1 MANTIQLR
9 RSATAN
15 AVPTTAQL
23 ALGELAINTTD
34 GKLYLKKNVSGTESI
49 VEIGGGG
56 ASISVSDTA
65 PASPIN
71 GSLWWD
77 TTVGQLKIYYTDGT
91 SNQWVDA
98 INISAFVPKATATS
112 LGAVEIFDDTIQTV
126 AANPVTSTAS
136 RTYGVQLN
144 ANDQM
149 VVNVPWSGG
158 ITVSDTAPASPING
172 SLWWNSTVGVLKIY
186 YIDGTSSQWV
196 DAVPA
201 GSSTASVVT
210 YPQNVQNGNYTLVL
224 GDAGKHIYSTNA
236 GAQTITIP
244 TNASVAFPIG
254 TIITIVNRG
263 TNPIVLSASGVSI
276 FTNNFPVAIPTPTV
290 PSNSSIQIIKMAEN
304 SWASTFGSFSSNNPT
319 VTYLVVGGGGGGGRY
334 SSGTVGGGGGGGG
347 GLVTG
352 STTLA
357 GLTIYSVTIGAGGTA
372 ATGTGDLP
380 GTNGANSSF
389 NGINGLGGGAG
400 GGGNAGSA
408 GGSGGGGWWLA
419 AGGAAQQP
427 GSSSGGFGN
436 AGGAGSYQSDFT
448 RVTGGSGGGA
458 GAAAANSVNGSAQNG
473 GAGLASSITGTS
485 VTYAGGGAGGSTYS
499 SGAGGTGGGGNP
511 GVAGGTNTGGGA
523 GANATGGSGVV
534 IISSPVA
541 ALYVT
546 GSPVVTTSGV
556 STIYTFTSSGTIAF

>member
-15 AVPTTAQL
+15 AVPTTTQL
-23 ALGELAINTTD
+23 ALGELAINTYD

-49 VEIGGGG
+49 VEIGSGG

-65 PASPIN
+65 PSSP
-71 GSLWWD
+71 
-77 TTVGQLKIYYTDGT
+77 V
-91 SNQWVDA
+91 
-98 INISAFVPKATATS
+98 
-112 LGAVEIFDDTIQTV
+112 
-126 AANPVTSTAS
+126 
-136 RTYGVQLN
+136 
-144 ANDQM
+144 
-149 VVNVPWSGG
+149 
-158 ITVSDTAPASPING
+158 NG
-172 SLWWNSTVGVLKIY
+172 SLWWNSNIGVLKIY
-186 YIDGTSSQWV
+186 YNDGTSSQWV
-196 DAVPA
+196 DASHTYSA
-201 GSSTASVVT
+201 GGGGTVS
-210 YPQNVQNGNYTLVL
+210 YPQNIQSDNYTLVL
-224 GDAGKHIYSTNA
+224 ADAGKHIYSTNT

-254 TIITIVNRG
+254 TVITIVNRG
-263 TNPIVLSASGVSI
+263 TNPITLSASGVSI
-276 FTNNFPVAIPTPTV
+276 FTNNFPVAIPTPAV
-290 PSNSSIQIIKMAEN
+290 PSNSSIQIIKTAEN
-304 SWASTFGSFSSNNPT
+304 SWASTFGNFSSNNPT

-389 NGINGLGGGAG
+389 SSINGLGGGAG
-400 GGGNAGSA
+400 GGGGTGSA

-436 AGGAGSYQSDFT
+436 AGGAGSYLSDFT

-485 VTYAGGGAGGSTYS
+485 VTYAGGGAGGSSYS
-499 SGAGGTGGGGNP
+499 SGTGGTGGGGNP

-546 GSPVVTTSGV
+546 GSPVVTTSGG
-556 STIYTFTSSGTIAF
+556 STIYKFTSSGTIAF

>member
-9 RSATAN
+9 RSATPN
-15 AVPTTAQL
+15 AVPTTTQL

-34 GKLYLKKNVSGTESI
+34 GKLYLKKNVSGVETI
-49 VEIGGGG
+49 VDVTGGGG

-65 PASPIN
+65 PASP
-71 GSLWWD
+71 G
-77 TTVGQLKIYYTDGT
+77 
-91 SNQWVDA
+91 
-98 INISAFVPKATATS
+98 
-112 LGAVEIFDDTIQTV
+112 
-126 AANPVTSTAS
+126 
-136 RTYGVQLN
+136 
-144 ANDQM
+144 
-149 VVNVPWSGG
+149 
-158 ITVSDTAPASPING
+158 NG
-172 SLWWNSTVGVLKIY
+172 SLWWNSTIGVLKIY
-186 YIDGTSSQWV
+186 YNDGTSSQWI
-196 DAVPA
+196 DASHI
-201 GSSTASVVT
+201 SSAPSGGTVS
-210 YPQNVQNGNYTLVL
+210 YPQNIQSGNYTLVL
-224 GDAGKHIYSTNA
+224 SDAGKHIYSANT

-254 TIITIVNRG
+254 TVITIVNRG
-263 TNPIVLSASGVSI
+263 TSTILLSISGVSI
-276 FTNNFPVAIPTPTV
+276 FTKNFPVSIPSPAV
-290 PSNSSIQIIKMAEN
+290 ASNNSIQIIKTAEN
-304 SWASTFGSFSSNNPT
+304 SWVSTFGDFSSNSPT

-334 SSGTVGGGGGGGG
+334 SSGTIGGGGGGGG
-347 GLVTG
+347 GFVTG
-352 STTLA
+352 STSLA

-389 NGINGLGGGAG
+389 NSINGLGGGG
-400 GGGNAGSA
+400 GGGGGAGLA

-436 AGGAGSYQSDFT
+436 AGGAGSYLSDFT

-485 VTYAGGGAGGSTYS
+485 VTYAGGGAGGSSYS
-499 SGAGGTGGGGNP
+499 SGVGGTGGGGNP
-511 GVAGGTNTGGGA
+511 GVAGSTNTGGGA

-546 GSPVVTTSGV
+546 GSPVVTTSGG
-556 STIYTFTSSGTIAF
+556 STTYKFTSSGTIAF